1 MTEVE
6 KKGFGGH
13 PKGLLLAS
21 IATGMSS
28 YLKYAIAGFTVLFY
42 TLSVKQGGLGLD
54 RETAGMIIAVSG
66 SVGSIIPLLG
76 SVITDRYLGIQKGMM
91 LSFLL
96 SGIGYLFIYLFSP
109 NVTMVIVGL
118 TINIIAAAFMN
129 NNITAIVGML
139 YSNKDLTKKD
149 AAYSIFYMAV
159 NIGSMFG
166 PIIGGLISDKWMA
179 VTAADG
185 TIVSYGY
192 KYVYLMAAVGMLLTF
207 LFILFFSPK
216 WLKEVGKY
224 PQAKVSKEEGNSE
237 KAKLTNTDKK
247 RIIAMGIIFV
257 FVVFYWSAYFQ
268 TQSTI
273 TVFAYD
279 LVDLRIFG
287 FAIPVSWLISFNG
300 ILCIIFS
307 PLLGMYWVKRAKSEK
322 GDWKVSN
329 KMATGMIITG
339 IAFFILLM
347 GLKTLNGV
355 VDGTVKM
362 NIIFMLV
369 SYFVLTIGELLV
381 SPVGMALFSKLTPVR
396 YSSLGMSAWYLCY
409 FFSSIASGKLLG
421 VTGTWGYSK
430 ILILIGGVLVVSG
443 IIMFFITPTLEKLMS
458 IQELEEE

>member
-21 IATGMSS
+21 VATGMSS

-192 KYVYLMAAVGMLLTF
+192 KYVYLMAAVGM
-207 LFILFFSPK
+207 
-216 WLKEVGKY
+216 
-224 PQAKVSKEEGNSE
+224 
-237 KAKLTNTDKK
+237 
-247 RIIAMGIIFV
+247 
-257 FVVFYWSAYFQ
+257 
-268 TQSTI
+268 
-273 TVFAYD
+273 
-279 LVDLRIFG
+279 
-287 FAIPVSWLISFNG
+287 
-300 ILCIIFS
+300 
-307 PLLGMYWVKRAKSEK
+307 
-322 GDWKVSN
+322 
-329 KMATGMIITG
+329 
-339 IAFFILLM
+339 
-347 GLKTLNGV
+347 
-355 VDGTVKM
+355 
-362 NIIFMLV
+362 
-369 SYFVLTIGELLV
+369 
-381 SPVGMALFSKLTPVR
+381 
-396 YSSLGMSAWYLCY
+396 
-409 FFSSIASGKLLG
+409 
-421 VTGTWGYSK
+421 
-430 ILILIGGVLVVSG
+430 
-443 IIMFFITPTLEKLMS
+443 
-458 IQELEEE
+458 